1 MQCDLYSRQFKV
13 KVRGFLPMAAILLA
27 LAVPAVG
34 QLTDKR
40 AGRSSSASSAVKYE
54 ISATLTYY
62 CAVERSL
69 PLHQLVFDFH
79 NASCQSRS
87 QAAERKTPTLPN
99 GPLYRDVHLAGYHL
113 VDWNAGHSSPN
124 TRNTANV
131 EISKTA
137 TTLSAA
143 GWLGPASCGKGP
155 SGDVVEDTF
164 WQARVVPEVRFIED
178 VEHQEEPVTIDLVPP
193 KTTAI
198 LPLSAA
204 CADAREETLQYSVT
218 SIVSGVAAASTY
230 TSPVLRASQ
239 AGIESDGILG
249 EASIRSRWNLQTSG
263 GKSELSLTI
272 VQSGARAENWDPVP
286 VAAP

>member
-1 MQCDLYSRQFKV
+1 MQCDLYSRNFKA
-13 KVRGFLPMAAILLA
+13 KVGAFLPMAAILIA

-34 QLTDKR
+34 QSTDER
-40 AGRSSSASSAVKYE
+40 LGGSSAASSAVKYE

-69 PLHQLVFDFH
+69 PLHQVVFDFH

-155 SGDVVEDTF
+155 SGEVVEDTF
-164 WQARVVPEVRFIED
+164 WQARVVPEVRFVED

-193 KTTAI
+193 RTSAMLT
-198 LPLSAA
+198 LSAA
-204 CADAREETLQYSVT
+204 CADAHEETLQYSVT
-218 SIVSGVAAASTY
+218 RVITGVAEASTY
-230 TSPVLRASQ
+230 TSPVLRASK
-239 AGIESDGILG
+239 AGTESDGIVG
-249 EASIRSRWNLQTSG
+249 GASIHSRWNFQTSG
-263 GKSELSLTI
+263 GKNELNLTF
-272 VQSGARAENWDPVP
+272 VQSGAQAEGLEPTAG
-286 VAAP
+286 AAP